1 MLPVVIPLRLFLG
14 QLFCLCVGLAIE
26 STLLLKR
33 AELPRQIAFHYTL
46 IANVVAVSV
55 GWLVLFAGQGLL
67 FNGVREQQLLSY
79 LFTGEFIPDVSM
91 ASTQFTCAML
101 AIILFLGGLLIKPY
115 SIRLLQRLEILPL
128 PPNANLGTDDPR
140 LNALVLLRLR
150 ERIEGS
156 IQIGHVLSTLA
167 TMIFFLVASTSLWL

>member
-1 MLPVVIPLRLFLG
+1 
-14 QLFCLCVGLAIE
+14 
-26 STLLLKR
+26 
-33 AELPRQIAFHYTL
+33 
-46 IANVVAVSV
+46 
-55 GWLVLFAGQGLL
+55 LVLFASQSLL

-101 AIILFLGGLLIKPY
+101 AILLFLGGLLIKPY

-156 IQIGHVLSTLA
+156 IQIGHVLSTLM
-167 TMIFFLVASTSLWL
+167 TIIFYLVASTSLWL

>member
-55 GWLVLFAGQGLL
+55 GWLMLFASQDLL
-67 FNGVREQQLLSY
+67 FSGVREQQLLSY

-101 AIILFLGGLLIKPY
+101 AIVLFLGGLMLKPY

-128 PPNANLGTDDPR
+128 PPNADVGLDDPR

-156 IQIGHVLSTLA
+156 MRIGHVLSTL
-167 TMIFFLVASTSLWL
+167 TTILFFMVASASLWL

>member
-1 MLPVVIPLRLFLG
+1 MLPVVIPLRLFLS
-14 QLFCLCVGLAIE
+14 QLFCLCIGLAIE
-26 STLLLKR
+26 STILLKR
-33 AELPRQIAFHYTL
+33 AELPRQIAFHYSL

-55 GWLVLFAGQGLL
+55 GWLVLFASQSLL

-101 AIILFLGGLLIKPY
+101 AILLFLGGLLIKPY

-156 IQIGHVLSTLA
+156 IQIGHVLSTLM
-167 TMIFFLVASTSLWL
+167 TIIFYLVASTSLWL

>member
-1 MLPVVIPLRLFLG
+1 MLPVVIPLRLFLS
-14 QLFCLCVGLAIE
+14 QLFCLCIGLAIE
-26 STLLLKR
+26 STILLKR
-33 AELPRQIAFHYTL
+33 AELPRQIAFHYSL

-55 GWLVLFAGQGLL
+55 GWLVLFASQSLL

-101 AIILFLGGLLIKPY
+101 AILLFLGGLLIKPY

-140 LNALVLLRLR
+140 LNVLVLLRLR

-156 IQIGHVLSTLA
+156 IQIGHVLSTLM
-167 TMIFFLVASTSLWL
+167 TIIFYLVASTSLWL